1 MAVYLNKLE
10 DEGDDYIDKIN
21 NYHESEINKKVEDI
35 RSKYNVSIS

>member
-21 NYHESEINKKVEDI
+21 NYHEIEINKKVEDI